1 MPKLQ
6 FYHLDRVV
14 VYQIVAPTKSS
25 YLDTLVAGKA
35 ITIDSKNWLIG
46 ALDPF
51 HDFNFSPEG
60 LPDTYSGPTV
70 VQFIKKKLIL
80 TAPAGTVG
88 TWDAHI
94 FTAPLM
100 STENGSYGL
109 YEPGVFSIPAPAELP
124 MGTINAYCVP
134 AGTKSLPIKGTTA
147 YTAPYELRCI
157 SPCDNGNDYSMMRII
172 GGGFEVHND
181 TPELY
186 KNGTVSV
193 YSQASQY
200 EKEFTRF
207 SYAVDTDFGGDASK
221 ARMPPQYANDAVQLV
236 NTRTWSALD
245 GCYVPFVL
253 DLSRSHFQQATSA
266 PLILNEVDSSAAYGT
281 TTAAFVL
288 NIEEVNGYYR
298 SKSPLRMAGLETVGA
313 YFSGLTKETVLT
325 LDVRFIVEV
334 APTQAN
340 TTLVSLASPSSQY
353 DPLALELYSRAVRE
367 LPPGVKVSANAAG
380 DWWRVVS
387 GAIKVASP
395 IASKFGPY
403 GQAASAIMSGAGV
416 IGDRIVEN
424 RLKKKIARIE
434 QQEKQKAE
442 EGRAG
447 TKNQRANDLKVTR
460 PPGKSVGG
468 NWKAI
473 AKAAKV

>member
-1 MPKLQ
+1 M
-6 FYHLDRVV
+6 
-14 VYQIVAPTKSS
+14 
-25 YLDTLVAGKA
+25 AGKA
-35 ITIDSKNWLIG
+35 ITTDSKNWLIG

-60 LPDTYSGPTV
+60 LPDNYSGPSV
-70 VQFIKKKLIL
+70 VQFIKKKIVLS
-80 TAPAGTVG
+80 APAGTTG

-100 STENGSYGL
+100 STETGSFGE
-109 YEPGVFSIPAPAELP
+109 YEPGVFSIPASSEFSI
-124 MGTINAYCVP
+124 GTVNAYCVP
-134 AGTKSLPIKGTTA
+134 PGSRTMAQKGVA
-147 YTAPYELRCI
+147 SFNNPYRLTCV
-157 SPCDNGNDYSMMRII
+157 SPCDDGNDFSMMRII
-172 GGGFEVHND
+172 GGGFEIHND

-186 KNGTVSV
+186 KNGTVTV

-221 ARMPPQYANDAVQLV
+221 ARMPPRFASEAVQLV
-236 NTRTWSALD
+236 NARTWSAID

-253 DLSRSHFQQATSA
+253 DLGRSHFQQATAA
-266 PLILNEVDSSAAYGT
+266 PLILNEVDSSAPVGGP
-281 TTAAFVL
+281 TAAFVL
-288 NIEEVNGYYR
+288 NIQEVNGYY
-298 SKSPLRMAGLETVGA
+298 KSETPLRMAGLDTVGA
-313 YFSGLTKETVLT
+313 YFSGLSKESILT

-334 APTQAN
+334 APTHAN
-340 TTLVSLASPSSQY
+340 TTLVSLASPSSQF

-387 GAIKVASP
+387 GAIKVVAP
-395 IASKFGPY
+395 IAAKFGPY
-403 GQAASAIMSGAGV
+403 GQAASAIMSGAGA
-416 IGDRIVEN
+416 IGDRVVDT

-434 QQEKQKAE
+434 KQEKQKSD

-468 NWKAI
+468 NWKAM
-473 AKAAKV
+473 AKA